1 MSEND
6 ARAKNLA
13 FNYQS
18 DIFNQKAPVKEEY
31 NYSHKAFQPNSSN
44 KASFNFLSWEDNKQN
59 SSNQNL
65 SHIKRTQNKEIQKPK
80 IHQKFEE
87 KLYNTE
93 PKIISNNNRGQ
104 KETIFFGNYEG
115 EEYKIKKEKNNEY
128 NPSLHYKTKKP
139 EQIKKEQTY
148 GKNNEKVKPSIK
160 RSKLEYKIYEN
171 NDEKNLSSYENDN
184 KKLKSMNI
192 ERSTNNEFNPKYDAK
207 QNRVNMLK
215 SNIFND
221 EKIEEMNKKETN
233 KINNMNNHSIREFK
247 EKKDNFGKKS
257 KFDKNSEKLPRN
269 LDWRDTKTNLLFN
282 GESNREIL
290 KKDAR
295 QRKFKEI
302 YGSDPAIPKERA
314 ENNFKINDR
323 NLIEKTTKEMNPDL
337 NQAKIKKISENISQ
351 LQGNQFIND
360 SSKYKMKNNSN
371 EDNIKLYEINSKDIN
386 QKELE
391 RAFAEKGIKIFDI
404 KEDIDSIFG
413 NKKNNK
419 IIFKIRDNEYDK
431 NFDSKV
437 KSVQNELKNKKNVE
451 IKVFSEQEKKKNDL
465 IPNTIK
471 WNDTNIDSNIKNK
484 NVDKNLQ
491 EKIHSKP
498 LENNNNEPKVTKIF
512 YNLKYKN
519 EQNII

>member
-1 MSEND
+1 MSEQD
-6 ARAKNLA
+6 VRAKNFA

-31 NYSHKAFQPNSSN
+31 NYSHKAFHPNSSN
-44 KASFNFLSWEDNKQN
+44 KASFNFLAWENNKQN
-59 SSNQNL
+59 SSIQN
-65 SHIKRTQNKEIQKPK
+65 STHIKRTQNIPK
-80 IHQKFEE
+80 IKMHQKFEE

-93 PKIISNNNRGQ
+93 PNTNLDSNRGQ
-104 KETIFFGNYEG
+104 KETIFLGNYEG
-115 EEYKIKKEKNNEY
+115 DEYKIKKEKNNEY
-128 NPSLHYKTKKP
+128 NPSLYYKTKKP

-148 GKNNEKVKPSIK
+148 GKNNENAAKPSIK
-160 RSKLEYKIYEN
+160 RSKLEYKVYEN
-171 NDEKNLSSYENDN
+171 KVDKNNYINQNDS
-184 KKLKSMNI
+184 KKIKSLNI
-192 ERSTNNEFNPKYDAK
+192 ERSTNNEYNPKYDPK
-207 QNRVNMLK
+207 QNKVNMLK

-221 EKIEEMNKKETN
+221 EKIEEMNKKEANNAKNTN
-233 KINNMNNHSIREFK
+233 NPTKRILK
-247 EKKDNFGKKS
+247 QKKDNFGKKS
-257 KFDKNSEKLPRN
+257 KFDKNSEKLPMN

-282 GESNREIL
+282 GESNKEIL

-302 YGSDPAIPKERA
+302 YGSDPAIPKERT
-314 ENNFKINDR
+314 ENNFKVNDR
-323 NLIEKTTKEMNPDL
+323 NIIEKTTKEMNPDL

-360 SSKYKMKNNSN
+360 SSKYKIKNNNN

-386 QKELE
+386 QKEIE

-413 NKKNNK
+413 NKKNNR
-419 IIFKIRDNEYDK
+419 ITFKIRDNEYDK

-437 KSVQNELKNKKNVE
+437 KSVQKEFKNNKNLE
-451 IKVFSEQEKKKNDL
+451 IKAFSEQEKKKTDL
-465 IPNTIK
+465 IPNTLK
-471 WNDTNIDSNIKNK
+471 WNDTNINSKNK

-498 LENNNNEPKVTKIF
+498 MDNNNEPKVTKIF